1 MKRTVKRVVCH
12 FGDAGRHKGVP
23 VVIFL
28 KSSVTLNVMER
39 GLRSRTLWRVLMRA
53 LVTGRS
59 VTKSK
64 VEVRKPSN
72 RCLADGGR
80 LFAVF
85 SLI

>member
-39 GLRSRTLWRVLMRA
+39 GLRSRTFWRLLMKVLVA
-53 LVTGRS
+53 GRRVS
-59 VTKSK
+59 KSK
-64 VEVRKPSN
+64 VEVGKLSERG
-72 RCLADGGR
+72 LADRGR

-85 SLI
+85 SLV